1 MQCTLGWGSF
11 RLALSI
17 RTTYLDDCL
26 WLRQYQSEHSGGSSK
41 QHHNMS
47 TPDLL
52 YTDVWQHRAHTPQ
65 DQLES
70 IVREV
75 RVQGDLQ
82 QTQHISLIMPG

>member
-1 MQCTLGWGSF
+1 MVYY
-11 RLALSI
+11 I
-17 RTTYLDDCL
+17 RTVYLDDSL
-26 WLRQYQSEHSGGSSK
+26 WVWQYQSEHSGGSSK
-41 QHHNMS
+41 QHHDMS

-52 YTDVWQHRAHTPQ
+52 YTDIWQHRAHTSQ

-75 RVQGDLQ
+75 CVQRDLQ